1 MSDNVT
7 TTTGPGPEYPNP
19 NLTPQV
25 THQPSLLGGAE
36 NIKLLFDE
44 ELDNRRENLANARA
58 WETLKLKTATDAQ
71 AVSNLAQL
79 NAVISA
85 QVSNIET
92 QQTVSPVRTATGDA
106 IVGGVGVSAEQ
117 VAANVA
123 NLATALVPVIASALA
138 TAISQTIAALVPAV
152 VTASGGASTPSQ
164 TTTKA
169 AA

>member
-92 QQTVSPVRTATGDA
+92 QQTVSPVRTARSEERR
-106 IVGGVGVSAEQ
+106 VGKECRSRWS
-117 VAANVA
+117 
-123 NLATALVPVIASALA
+123 PDH
-138 TAISQTIAALVPAV
+138 
-152 VTASGGASTPSQ
+152 
-164 TTTKA
+164 
-169 AA
+169 